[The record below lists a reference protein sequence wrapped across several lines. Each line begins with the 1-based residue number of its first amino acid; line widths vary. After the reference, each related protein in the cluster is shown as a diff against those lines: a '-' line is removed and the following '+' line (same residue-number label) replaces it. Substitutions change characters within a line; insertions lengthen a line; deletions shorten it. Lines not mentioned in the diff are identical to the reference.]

1 MSSIKERAAA
11 LNLAE
16 KLCVRPQ
23 APIVAVKPTQASSM
37 WSSLI
42 SHFRS
47 NVTVKRRLVHLRS
60 HSDCFL
66 GSEAVDV
73 LIEHITKAEGFE
85 GASITREKVACVCQA
100 LMDCDVFEAVG
111 TKVLSRKKKQDAF
124 EDSRNALYR
133 FAGSRLPSVEELER
147 GSLMNGI
154 QELFCRSPSDGL
166 GKQVDMSIPATVLK
180 TPEKICH
187 LRSGFTTKGTTE
199 YPVDGPSKEQ
209 KDPALPQSLVNE
221 VCQEQT
227 LLRLLQIVELPLLEG
242 VLQCCQNPPA
252 PPQTS
257 MVAHGKPD
265 LISSNNQLDRWILKA
280 FRDSQSDEWLSRALD
295 CLDFLPDQLVAEL
308 SRELPPCFRPE
319 KESDEQ
325 QPQEGSSIQ
334 DGGPSSDDQ
343 TGLTPS
349 LAQWKLQLYRTLVRH
364 YSDTARSPLL
374 PQNMTDVH
382 AAITDL
388 LVNAKL
394 DKALEAL
401 QLCLKLLAPNR
412 REELRRLLTFMS
424 SAAEPKAVNVDKEM
438 ENRLAV
444 KKSFCKAILHSKTF
458 PKEKE
463 DLLLVFMLSNIE
475 EIFKTP
481 GSLLKVISEKLHSLS
496 QGTSSEVT
504 VCPAGA
510 SLGLQAS
517 IGVDS
522 LKKNTNQELWILLNN
537 IHLDNKMSAKERR
550 RLLRQFYLSHP
561 EIYNQYFGE
570 TAATEL

>member
-1 MSSIKERAAA
+1 MLAAGQLDKPAGENLIMNGVSSTLHTELFQVKSSSPPFPCLLTR
-11 LNLAE
+11 LAQ
-16 KLCVRPQ
+16 LASTPLATCDPPV
-23 APIVAVKPTQASSM
+23 VAVKPTQASSM

-42 SHFRS
+42 SYLRS

-85 GASITREKVACVCQA
+85 GASISREKVACVCQA

-111 TKVLSRKKKQDAF
+111 TKVLGRKKKQDAF

-147 GSLMNGI
+147 GSLINGI

-166 GKQVDMSIPATVLK
+166 GKQVDMSIPATELK
-180 TPEKICH
+180 TPEKFCH
-187 LRSGFTTKGTTE
+187 LRSGFTAKGTME
-199 YPVDGPSKEQ
+199 CPVDGPSKEQ
-209 KDPALPQSLVNE
+209 KDPALPQS
-221 VCQEQT
+221 C
-227 LLRLLQIVELPLLEG
+227 
-242 VLQCCQNPPA
+242 
-252 PPQTS
+252 
-257 MVAHGKPD
+257 
-265 LISSNNQLDRWILKA
+265 
-280 FRDSQSDEWLSRALD
+280 
-295 CLDFLPDQLVAEL
+295 
-308 SRELPPCFRPE
+308 
-319 KESDEQ
+319 
-325 QPQEGSSIQ
+325 
-334 DGGPSSDDQ
+334 PSSDDQ

-388 LVNAKL
+388 L
-394 DKALEAL
+394 
-401 QLCLKLLAPNR
+401 
-412 REELRRLLTFMS
+412 
-424 SAAEPKAVNVDKEM
+424 
-438 ENRLAV
+438 
-444 KKSFCKAILHSKTF
+444 
-458 PKEKE
+458 
-463 DLLLVFMLSNIE
+463 
-475 EIFKTP
+475 
-481 GSLLKVISEKLHSLS
+481 
-496 QGTSSEVT
+496 
-504 VCPAGA
+504 GA

-517 IGVDS
+517 IGADS

-537 IHLDNKMSAKERR
+537 IHLDNKMSEKERR